1 MRLPKFLSPSSGL
14 TGDPIMAVQ
23 SMSSDKSTSQKLT
36 RYWARYRAG
45 YIFLAPALLLYTIFM
60 VYPFFQ
66 SIYLSFTD
74 WNGATAVKHFVG
86 LENYR
91 TLLHDNLLWTSL
103 RHNLI
108 WVVIGTIGPLVIGFL
123 LAVLLSTRP
132 RGFTLFRTAYF
143 MPQVL
148 SPVIIGI
155 AWGWIYNPLF
165 GILNKGLDSIGLET
179 VSRGWLGDPEF
190 ALYAVLVAAMWAE
203 TGFVF
208 VVFLAGLQ
216 NVSKDLLEA
225 ATLDG
230 ANAWRRFWDVT
241 LPQMANIVTVVASFL
256 LIGGFSVFDIIFV
269 MTGGGPANSTDVI
282 ATYAYTE
289 AFTQNNVGYASTLT
303 LVMTVITLIAS
314 VLFIRLRERGGEE

>member
-1 MRLPKFLSPSSGL
+1 
-14 TGDPIMAVQ
+14 MAVQ
-23 SMSSDKSTSQKLT
+23 RIPSGRTASRRLG

-45 YIFLAPALLLYTIFM
+45 YIFLMPAFLLYALFM

-74 WNGATAVKHFVG
+74 WNGATTVKHFVG
-86 LENYR
+86 LKNFR
-91 TLLHDNLLWTSL
+91 KLLDDNLLWTSL
-103 RHNLI
+103 QHNLI
-108 WVVIGTIGPLVIGFL
+108 WVAIGTIGPLVVGFL
-123 LAVLLSTRP
+123 LAVLLSTSA
-132 RGFTLFRTAYF
+132 RGFALFRTAYF

-165 GILNKGLDSIGLET
+165 GILNKGLDGIGLEA
-179 VSRGWLGDPEF
+179 VSRGWLGDPKF

-208 VVFLAGLQ
+208 VIFLAGLQ

-303 LVMTVITLIAS
+303 LVMTVITLIVS
-314 VLFIRLRERGGEE
+314 VLFIRVRERGGEV